1 MVLRLFVTHAVLN
14 PCHQTSPLPNSTL
27 GLWNQETIYLFP
39 SPMFFSR
46 TSATATTMLRK
57 TLQFILDVLDC
68 ISALCLDFWVQRYGA
83 FLKNAITNSN
93 IGVTLF
99 SETVTYVV
107 IISLGNSRKNVY
119 FCSVI
124 FNNKILMRY
133 ER

>member
-1 MVLRLFVTHAVLN
+1 MVFRLFVTRAVLN

-57 TLQFILDVLDC
+57 TPQFILDVLDC

-83 FLKNAITNSN
+83 FMNDATIYSITE
-93 IGVTLF
+93 VTLF
-99 SETVTYVV
+99 SKTVTYLVV
-107 IISLGNSRKNVY
+107 ICLGGSRKIIY
-119 FCSVI
+119 FCNVDFLI
-124 FNNKILMRY
+124 I
-133 ER
+133 

>member
-1 MVLRLFVTHAVLN
+1 
-14 PCHQTSPLPNSTL
+14 
-27 GLWNQETIYLFP
+27 
-39 SPMFFSR
+39 MFFSR

-57 TLQFILDVLDC
+57 TPQFILDVLDC

-83 FLKNAITNSN
+83 FLKNAITNPN
-93 IGVTLF
+93 IEVTLF
-99 SETVTYVV
+99 SEIVTYVV

-124 FNNKILMRY
+124 LYNIILMIY